1 MAWTVDFD
9 PTFEIEFR
17 AMDQDV
23 QDTLLA
29 HALLLREFGPTLGR
43 PRADT
48 LNGSRHSN
56 MKELRFRVAND
67 VWRVA
72 FAFDPVQRAILL
84 AAGNKRG
91 QNERRF
97 YEQLIGLAD
106 DRFESH
112 LNRQRSRRSRR

>member
-9 PTFEIEFR
+9 PAFEVEFR
-17 AMDQDV
+17 SLDRNV
-23 QDTLLA
+23 QDALLA
-29 HALLLREFGPTLGR
+29 HALLLKEFGPTLGR

-48 LNGSRHSN
+48 LNGSRFSN

-67 VWRVA
+67 VWRIA
-72 FAFDPVQRAILL
+72 FAFDSAQHAILL

-97 YEQLIGLAD
+97 YGRLIRLAD
-106 DRFESH
+106 DRFASH
-112 LNRQRSRRSRR
+112 LDRQVRRRS